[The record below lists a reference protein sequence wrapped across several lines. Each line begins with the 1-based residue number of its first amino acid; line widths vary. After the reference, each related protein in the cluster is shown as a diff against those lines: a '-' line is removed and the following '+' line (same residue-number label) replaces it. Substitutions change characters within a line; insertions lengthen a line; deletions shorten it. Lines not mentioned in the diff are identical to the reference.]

1 MTELQNPSSKS
12 ACNKREAEVCQPPI
26 ASNRWSLADRDE
38 LGEMREGMNPGL
50 LVSQDFL
57 TVDRHLWAAFQQM
70 HKHLEP
76 PGEYCQRIMRRAR
89 KTQELSVKKILWLTC
104 LTLSPAMSHYYGEHC
119 DARKFVPFMKQLRQS
134 LKLFMTGLHRNGV
147 SKCKSALDSM
157 YPSVV
162 AFVAE
167 MAALYTNL

>member
-1 MTELQNPSSKS
+1 MTELQSPSSKS

-57 TVDRHLWAAFQQM
+57 TDLWAAFQQM

-76 PGEYCQRIMRRAR
+76 PGEYCQSIMRRAGAQR
-89 KTQELSVKKILWLTC
+89 QEDIVVNLSHAFPGNVPLLWC
-104 LTLSPAMSHYYGEHC
+104 
-119 DARKFVPFMKQLRQS
+119 
-134 LKLFMTGLHRNGV
+134 
-147 SKCKSALDSM
+147 AL
-157 YPSVV
+157 
-162 AFVAE
+162 
-167 MAALYTNL
+167 